1 MFVVIR
7 LLPAFLGALTALA
20 FMVQARDASH
30 YPWIAVGAIVAFAIG
45 GFAVA
50 WSRHRHVGDA
60 RPLVPGIIAVA
71 SAAFG
76 LVLAEGALA
85 AWVIPVFAGGTVL
98 LACELLFLSLYA
110 PARYPVNGLSHVNL
124 VLVPIAL
131 WFATYASLGL
141 TIFVDAARAIPIAV
155 IGAVSLA
162 LFSATSHAE
171 ASPATRRRWTLI
183 GGWVGIQ
190 TGMLVVAL
198 PLDLIASS
206 TFVAL
211 TLAYVLRTRR
221 YGIPPAVPTR
231 QIVSE
236 ALAFAALLLIV
247 LATARW
253 M

>member
-7 LLPAFLGALTALA
+7 LLPAFLGAFTALA
-20 FMVQARDASH
+20 FAYQARDAAH
-30 YPWIAVGAIVAFAIG
+30 YPWIAVAALAAFGVG
-45 GFAVA
+45 GFLIA

-60 RPLVPGIIAVA
+60 RPLIPGLIAIA

-76 LVLAEGALA
+76 LILAEGALA
-85 AWVIPVFAGGTVL
+85 AWIIPVIAGGTAL
-98 LACELLFLSLYA
+98 LVSELLFLSLYA

-131 WFATYASLGL
+131 WFAAYASLGL
-141 TIFVDAARAIPIAV
+141 TVFVDAARVIPIAV

-183 GGWVGIQ
+183 GGWIGIQ
-190 TGMLVVAL
+190 TGILIAAL

-221 YGIPPAVPTR
+221 YGIPPAIPTR
-231 QIVSE
+231 QIVAE
-236 ALAFAALLLIV
+236 ALAFSVLLIV
-247 LATARW
+247 ILATARW